1 VSRSELL
8 IQTGVLI
15 GERDGA
21 TSECEEQKSKLE
33 KSGIEA
39 ADLRTERRR
48 AEPRQQVE
56 LEAVKSELEAV
67 AAEPATC
74 IQQRRLAVES
84 NCAAVIHNCIS
95 QSYKRQQRE
104 APLDSRPVL
113 STV

>member
-1 VSRSELL
+1 MSRSELL

-74 IQQRRLAVES
+74 IQQRRLAIDS
-84 NCAAVIHNCIS
+84 NCAS
-95 QSYKRQQRE
+95 QLHSPVLQALGTE